1 MEKRNRRIMGISL
14 FAILIV
20 LMGVSVAAAEPWA
33 GYLTPQDSK
42 GYYGHDSTVELE
54 VIYND
59 VELTYGALAY
69 QVDIHF
75 NPDCVNITNAD
86 FSASP
91 FGAHMFTPYEAGV
104 VRILEDNYAT
114 MSPLSAGTHKLA
126 TLTLNGNCSEACT
139 GDIWFDTNV
148 VSDTDGNEI
157 ASTYTNGTYSCVKTS
172 AGPTAYS
179 VSIEDCYGPFGSYVE
194 VPVLI
199 EDVSGAPIQGV
210 RLVMDY
216 NESVL
221 DLSEISYGEWTSE
234 WTDMKLGEDKHAL
247 VIATGESEGAIPIGG
262 SGSVVLLVFSVIG
275 APGDTSPLDLS
286 LIELSNSEGVVGTA
300 PGEHGTFL
308 VVTSMGSVEGTL
320 THACNGT
327 AIAGVAVTLVVDTT
341 VTDASGIYNFMDVS
355 PDDYVISATKSR
367 FWDNATNVKVIAGEV
382 ATADM
387 TLYLKGDL
395 NNDCVAADVGD
406 VVLMLQAA
414 VRDIPGDARY
424 DLNEN
429 GIIADVGDVVLM
441 LRAAVYD
448 LILW

>member
-1 MEKRNRRIMGISL
+1 M
-14 FAILIV
+14 
-20 LMGVSVAAAEPWA
+20 
-33 GYLTPQDSK
+33 
-42 GYYGHDSTVELE
+42 
-54 VIYND
+54 
-59 VELTYGALAY
+59 
-69 QVDIHF
+69 
-75 NPDCVNITNAD
+75 
-86 FSASP
+86 
-91 FGAHMFTPYEAGV
+91 
-104 VRILEDNYAT
+104 
-114 MSPLSAGTHKLA
+114 
-126 TLTLNGNCSEACT
+126 
-139 GDIWFDTNV
+139 
-148 VSDTDGNEI
+148 
-157 ASTYTNGTYSCVKTS
+157 
-172 AGPTAYS
+172 
-179 VSIEDCYGPFGSYVE
+179 
-194 VPVLI
+194 
-199 EDVSGAPIQGV
+199 
-210 RLVMDY
+210 
-216 NESVL
+216 
-221 DLSEISYGEWTSE
+221 
-234 WTDMKLGEDKHAL
+234 
-247 VIATGESEGAIPIGG
+247 
-262 SGSVVLLVFSVIG
+262 LLVFSVIG
-275 APGDTSPLDLS
+275 ASGDTSPLDLS

-308 VVTSMGSVEGTL
+308 VVASMGSVEGTL